1 TDLRPP
7 DGRVTDNRPDRVMA
21 RTRDNK
27 RGKNMSS
34 KHDTNARRPG
44 KEARHHIAVMRNL
57 LMSEIDDFVAGL
69 GQPGEPATPG
79 QIHRELRRRVENVV
93 DYVINPND

>member
-1 TDLRPP
+1 
-7 DGRVTDNRPDRVMA
+7 
-21 RTRDNK
+21 
-27 RGKNMSS
+27 MSS

-57 LMSEIDDFVAGL
+57 LMRVKSTIFWQARGNRAN
-69 GQPGEPATPG
+69 QQHRG